1 MRWLKFLSVVGSL
14 ALVLALTP
22 KTAQARC
29 CACDM
34 TDNEAAEASR
44 VIADLTAHVT
54 NEHDQTRQQLTDFE
68 NRLMDWLDNW
78 WDNEFRPSL
87 EDLGEHL
94 NVQLIEHARIIGTF
108 FDAQNQILVQKS
120 LQEATLEAGRRY
132 RPHDYGCVAGTVIGG
147 LPRAAYATSA
157 MRATLNIDNIARTFH
172 NINSGNQYDFSQ
184 TQDIIWR
191 WQEFIDHFC
200 DPDQNLEHL
209 PGGASWPATADSPAC
224 GSGSWTKKNGDV
236 LVGETLLDNPTIET
250 EEELRTA
257 IVLARNLIN
266 PNVLNPIPE
275 SALRSSTGKTAF
287 MERRSMEARR
297 QVAQDAIN
305 AMIARRV
312 TGSRAAG
319 EVRDL
324 MLQVGIPQSQIPAGW
339 NPSQYELMEVITKRR
354 FWDPEYFVRLQTDP
368 ENVAREQAILSAFNL
383 MQERENFELMEHI
396 GLMLAIQISAYVER

>member
-1 MRWLKFLSVVGSL
+1 
-14 ALVLALTP
+14 
-22 KTAQARC
+22 
-29 CACDM
+29 M
-34 TDNEAAEASR
+34 TDNDAAEASR

-54 NEHDQTRQQLTDFE
+54 NEHTTTRQQLTDFE

-78 WDNEFRPSL
+78 WDEEFRPSL

-172 NINSGNQYDFSQ
+172 NINSGNQFDFSQ
-184 TQDIIWR
+184 TQDVIWR
-191 WQEFIDHFC
+191 WQEFVDHFC
-200 DPDQNLEHL
+200 DPDQNLGKL
-209 PGGASWPATADSPAC
+209 PGSGTWPVPGGEEC
-224 GSGSWTKKNGDV
+224 GNGGPGGWTKKNGDIM
-236 LVGETLLDNPTIET
+236 VGETLLDNPTIET

-266 PNVLNPIPE
+266 PNLLNPIAE
-275 SALRSSTGKTAF
+275 VGLRGSSGKTAF
-287 MERRSMEARR
+287 MERRSSEARR

-305 AMIARRV
+305 SMIARRI
-312 TGSRAAG
+312 TGSEAAG

-324 MLQVGIPQSQIPAGW
+324 MLQVGIPQSQIPADW

-368 ENVAREQAILSAFNL
+368 ESVAREQAILSAFNL

-396 GLMLAIQISAYVER
+396 GLMLAIQISSYVER